1 MQKSIA
7 AVLGM
12 LLLVTM
18 VGLPGGVL
26 AQAPPQVPGASNPA
40 NPAAAGAR
48 KGERHPEMR
57 AAINHL
63 ERIKSL
69 LEHRAAH
76 DFGGHKKAA
85 IGYIDQA
92 IAELRAGIQ
101 SDKQ

>member
-7 AVLGM
+7 AILGM
-12 LLLVTM
+12 LLVVTM

-26 AQAPPQVPGASNPA
+26 AQGLPQAPGASNPA

-48 KGERHPEMR
+48 GGERHPEMR

-69 LEHRAAH
+69 LERKAAH

-85 IGYIDQA
+85 IGHIDQA
-92 IAELRAGIQ
+92 IEELRAGLQ
-101 SDKQ
+101 SDKR

>member
-26 AQAPPQVPGASNPA
+26 AQVPPQAPGASNPA
-40 NPAAAGAR
+40 NPAGAGAR
-48 KGERHPEMR
+48 GGERHPEMQI
-57 AAINHL
+57 AIRHL
-63 ERIKSL
+63 ERVKSL
-69 LEHRAAH
+69 LEHKAAH

-85 IGYIDQA
+85 IGHIDQA
-92 IAELRAGIQ
+92 IEELRAGLQ